1 MKKCLFLVAA
11 LVMGAAMIAPQ
22 GATAQSKI
30 IKVQGQ
36 HPHEL
41 LTRMVAEGKIKLPKA
56 PAKKVGEVVPG
67 PQCWA
72 GHLDPTITS
81 NYVDTA
87 YLIVKW
93 TDGKREGGDSLL
105 IWGYVWNTISI
116 YTYPDGTKDTAKVTA
131 HSIDMLRAVANA
143 DCRFT
148 VLLQQTG
155 VNGYTIG
162 GIGYNYETAVRVP
175 LHFELDSAIADSLIK
190 FRYYSL
196 PNCAV
201 GQRVVPYQPQLQAD
215 DAINTATGEGKGG
228 IGTGIIEHPFNVNY
242 GYPAYDYDWWVLD
255 SAYVDDEDYEWQ
267 AGWYHNGYWSFYSG
281 ENKQVPVNLSPNVIT
296 TRVLEN
302 NSVDGF
308 VFAIDFVSSGMS
320 GKIITAYSC
329 ECNVCPPVPPRHPK
343 KGRK

>member
-1 MKKCLFLVAA
+1 
-11 LVMGAAMIAPQ
+11 MGAAMIAPQ
-22 GATAQSKI
+22 GATAQSKV

-41 LTRMVAEGKIKLPKA
+41 LTRLAAEGKLPPPKA
-56 PAKKVGEVVPG
+56 PSKRHGDVPT
-67 PQCWA
+67 PYCWA

-87 YLIVKW
+87 YLLVKW
-93 TDGKREGGDSLL
+93 TDGKRAEYGDSLL

-162 GIGYNYETAVRVP
+162 GIGYNYATAVRVP
-175 LHFELDSAIADSLIK
+175 LWFDLTSAQADTMIK
-190 FRYYSL
+190 FKYFTP
-196 PNCAV
+196 PNCSV
-201 GQRVVPYQPQLQAD
+201 GQRVVPYDPAGQAK

-242 GYPAYDYDWWVLD
+242 GYPAYDYDYWKLTD
-255 SAYVDDEDYEWQ
+255 PTNDDHEWQ
-267 AGWYHNGYWSFYSG
+267 AGWYNGYWAFYAG
-281 ENKQVPVNLSPNVIT
+281 ENKQVPDSLSLYGIT

-308 VFAIDFVSSGMS
+308 VFAINFVSSGMS
-320 GKIITAYSC
+320 GKITAYSC
-329 ECNVCPPVPPRHPK
+329 ECNVCPPSPPKH
-343 KGRK
+343 RK